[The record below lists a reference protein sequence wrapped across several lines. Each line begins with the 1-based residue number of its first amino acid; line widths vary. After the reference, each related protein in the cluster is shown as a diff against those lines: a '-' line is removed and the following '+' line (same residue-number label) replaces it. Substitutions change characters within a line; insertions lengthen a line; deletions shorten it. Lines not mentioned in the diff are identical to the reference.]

1 MHGDDSPARAR
12 AHRLEQELARSEA
25 ERRSIDERLRL
36 IVENTPAAVA
46 ILDRDMRYV
55 VVSRRWMQDY
65 ELGERN
71 IIGLKHYDV
80 FPDIPQLWRD
90 VHRRCMAGEVIRG
103 QEESFRRPDGR
114 VEWLCSE
121 LDPWWDA
128 NGNIGG
134 IAIFSEVIT
143 GRKRADQA
151 LKRAHLDF
159 EAKVTERTAALEA
172 ARNEAIEGSAQ
183 ISRFLTAA
191 SHNLRQPLQAIA
203 ALLHVLSKR
212 SGGSQNRA
220 IIEKIDD
227 SMQQMVD
234 MIDALLDIGQIES
247 GQSRPEIS
255 DVPIA
260 AILNVK
266 VAEFASLAAAKG
278 ISLRYVPSSAIV
290 QSDRYLLERVIGHLL
305 SITVK
310 FTRRGGILLGCRR
323 RQGAIAVEIYVSGN
337 GFNEEQRQLSPGE
350 HLDFFGLA
358 DSGLG
363 LGLFFVQRICA
374 LLGHPI
380 DLRTRSGGG
389 SVFSIKLPVLAG
401 SAPAHVAFQEPSAG
415 IAVSVPTIMVIEDDP
430 ALLGDLAMMV
440 DSEGYRVVSMRRGED
455 AVAAISQA
463 HRPWPSVIVTDY
475 NLGSGMTGVEAVKAI
490 REVVGREVPALILSG
505 DKSPATMAVIEEGGS
520 RYLGKP
526 VKAQVLLDILESMI
540 VEGVPGWEKRE
551 PAHAPSIAVVP
562 PQPRLKMEY
571 DVAIVDEDISVGEA
585 LSLALEQEG
594 YDVVLY
600 ATGEAYEENAAQI
613 KARCIVLDLDLPDD
627 DGIAL
632 ISRFKTEQPDVPIIC
647 MTARGEL
654 SKAVKAMQA
663 GAADVL
669 EKPISGPQIALSIV
683 HAIARLPDRG
693 MALERPKVEADLA
706 KLTTRERQ
714 VLDGVLSGK
723 PNKVI
728 ANELGISQ
736 RTTEHHRASLMAK
749 LGVKSLAALVRL
761 VSADV

>member
-1 MHGDDSPARAR
+1 MHGDDSPTRAR
-12 AHRLEQELARSEA
+12 AHRLERELLRSQA
-25 ERRSIDERLRL
+25 ERRSLDERLRL

-46 ILDRDMRYV
+46 ILDREMRYL
-55 VVSRRWMQDY
+55 VVSRRWMHDY
-65 ELGERN
+65 ELGDRN
-71 IIGLKHYDV
+71 IVGLRHYDV
-80 FPDIPQLWRD
+80 FPDIPQLWQD
-90 VHRRCMAGEVIRG
+90 VHRRCMAGEVVHG
-103 QEESFRRPDGR
+103 QEESFKRPDGR
-114 VEWLCSE
+114 VEWLRSE

-143 GRKRADQA
+143 ARKQADQA
-151 LKRAHLDF
+151 LKRAHLNL

-172 ARNEAIEGSAQ
+172 ARNEAIEASAQ

-212 SGGSQNRA
+212 SSGSQNRA

-234 MIDALLDIGQIES
+234 MIDALLDIGQIEG
-247 GQSRPEIS
+247 GQSKPEIS

-278 ISLRYVPSSAIV
+278 ISLRYVQSSAIV

-305 SITVK
+305 AITVK
-310 FTRRGGILLGCRR
+310 FTRRGSILLGCRQ
-323 RQGAIAVEIYVSGN
+323 RQGALTVEIYVSGS
-337 GFNEEQRQLSPGE
+337 GFSEERRQASPGG

-380 DLRTRSGGG
+380 DLRTLSGGG
-389 SVFSIKLPVLAG
+389 SVFSITLPVLAG
-401 SAPAHVAFQEPSAG
+401 SSQPHVAAQEPPAG
-415 IAVSVPTIMVIEDDP
+415 SAVSVPTIMVIEDDP
-430 ALLGDLAMMV
+430 ALLGDLAMLV

-463 HRPWPSVIVTDY
+463 HRPWPTVIVTDQ
-475 NLGSGMTGVEAVKAI
+475 NLGSGMTGVETVRVI
-490 REVVGREVPALILSG
+490 REEVGRPVPAVILSG
-505 DKSPATMAVIEEGGS
+505 DKSPATLAVIEEGGA

-526 VKAQVLLDILESMI
+526 VKAQVLLDILKSM
-540 VEGVPGWEKRE
+540 VGEGLPGWEKRE
-551 PAHAPSIAVVP
+551 LASVLPAAVVS
-562 PQPRLKMEY
+562 PQPRLKTEY
-571 DVAIVDEDISVGEA
+571 DVAIIDADLSVGEA
-585 LSLALEQEG
+585 LRLALEQEG

-600 ATGEAYEENAAQI
+600 ATGEAYAENALQI

-632 ISRFKTEQPDVPIIC
+632 ISRFKAEQPDVPIIC

-654 SKAVKAMQA
+654 SKAVRAMQM
-663 GAADVL
+663 GAADIL
-669 EKPISGPQIALSIV
+669 EKPISGPEIALSIV

-693 MALERPKVEADLA
+693 MAVERPKVEADLA
-706 KLTTRERQ
+706 KLTSRERQ

-761 VSADV
+761 VSVDI